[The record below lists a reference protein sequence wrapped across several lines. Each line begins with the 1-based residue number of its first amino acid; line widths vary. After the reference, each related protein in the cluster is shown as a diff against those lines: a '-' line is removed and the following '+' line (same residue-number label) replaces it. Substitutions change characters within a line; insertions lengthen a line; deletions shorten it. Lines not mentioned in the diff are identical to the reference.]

1 MSLQFTGPRLKGQDQ
16 RQNMLKRLIGFG
28 FFLQLI
34 VPLTAKHINLVYNT
48 IFNNIIQFRTYAFYK
63 SLRGV
68 NTTKQSLFFSCFE
81 IATTEHLNS

>member
-34 VPLTAKHINLVYNT
+34 VPLTTKHINLVYNT
-48 IFNNIIQFRTYAFYK
+48 IFNNIIQV
-63 SLRGV
+63 SHLRLLQV
-68 NTTKQSLFFSCFE
+68 FARSEYDEAISFLFLF
-81 IATTEHLNS
+81 